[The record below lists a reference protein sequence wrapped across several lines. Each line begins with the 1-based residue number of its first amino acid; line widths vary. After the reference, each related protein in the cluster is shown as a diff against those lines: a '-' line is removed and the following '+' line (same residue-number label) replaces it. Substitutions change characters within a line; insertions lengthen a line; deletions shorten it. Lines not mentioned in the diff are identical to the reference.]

1 MKQKKLRLEEGKK
14 LITILSSVCILFV
27 LIILG
32 LRKIQRQEFPHDLKT
47 EYEFSSGV
55 TTHERTYAST
65 PAIYFPESVRKEG
78 EYVINNDTGYQVCVA
93 TPEEGFLFLGQGKY
107 EITGKP
113 LVFFV
118 LQPQGKEN
126 VKYKGEFAI
135 SEKHEKEGYKY
146 CIVGSERKIKKVKF
160 KTDSN

>member
-1 MKQKKLRLEEGKK
+1 MKQKELRLEEGKK

-32 LRKIQRQEFPHDLKT
+32 LRKIHRQEVPHDLKM

-55 TTHERTYAST
+55 TTHERTYASM

-78 EYVINNDTGYQVCVA
+78 DYVINNDTGYQVCVA
-93 TPEEGFLFLGQGKY
+93 TPEEGFLFLGQGRY

-118 LQPQGKEN
+118 IQPREEESVN
-126 VKYKGEFAI
+126 YKGEFGI
-135 SEKHEKEGYKY
+135 YERNEKKKK
-146 CIVGSERKIKKVKF
+146 CINIV
-160 KTDSN
+160 

>member
-1 MKQKKLRLEEGKK
+1 MKQKELRLEEGKK

-27 LIILG
+27 LIISG
-32 LRKIQRQEFPHDLKT
+32 LRKIHRQELPYDLKR

-65 PAIYFPESVRKEG
+65 QAIYFPESIRKEG
-78 EYVINNDTGYQVCVA
+78 DYVINNDTGYQVCVA
-93 TPEEGFLFLGQGKY
+93 TPEEGFLFLEQGKY

-118 LQPQGKEN
+118 LQPQGKE
-126 VKYKGEFAI
+126 KAAYKGEFCI
-135 SEKHEKEGYKY
+135 LERNEKEVYKY
-146 CIVGSERKIKKVKF
+146 CIAGSERKIKKVKF
-160 KTDSN
+160 KTENI